1 MVRVKKW
8 HYRFFL
14 EKGFGSTNT
23 EKTITQAILTV
34 LENEKLSWNPYLKIQ
49 LRWHQCRYSKT
60 PTSPQKKPLKFLRK
74 KNSVF
79 YSYFFFTLEGKN
91 KAKCL
96 MEKLLPITWWMK
108 KWKNKWF
115 FFLYS
120 PLHFW
125 FPVLAFFTHLEWKI
139 SCYDI
144 LLKVVPY
151 KKIHRYC

>member
-1 MVRVKKW
+1 MIKHDIIDGSSLKFVHFGRKTKNRSNNGIIQWKLFQFGLTEPSECHNSVNFHPTELNLQFSTTFEKKHFSKFSIVWVVRVKKW

-14 EKGFGSTNT
+14 EKGFSSTNT

-79 YSYFFFTLEGKN
+79 YS
-91 KAKCL
+91 
-96 MEKLLPITWWMK
+96 
-108 KWKNKWF
+108 
-115 FFLYS
+115 
-120 PLHFW
+120 
-125 FPVLAFFTHLEWKI
+125 
-139 SCYDI
+139 
-144 LLKVVPY
+144 
-151 KKIHRYC
+151 